1 MKPPRPPPPPPA
13 PRPAAAAGSAL
24 AAALALLL
32 LLLPLASAACTP
44 PEAGPY
50 TLHVAPGEARE
61 FAGGLAVAR
70 GERVLVEGTLRIAG
84 GLQINGTLFLSSTA
98 SATLS
103 ADWVAVGDGG
113 ALVAGSE
120 ACPLPPGVVATLELR
135 DGAPHPLAGRKAL
148 AILPGGTLEANGG
161 GAGAG
166 AAPEGVPGRPGQRG
180 RRIPRRGARSGA
192 PAGAA
197 VVGAGWQNSTH
208 PPTHPPTLA
217 RANAPPPAAARL
229 QGPGAALGA
238 PGRHRRRRRLGAR
251 AGPVRASRLLGPR
264 RPPGRGIHRLRPLPD
279 RGKLGHAR
287 LSSGCCLAA

>member
-1 MKPPRPPPPPPA
+1 MQRRPPMKPPRPPPPPPA

-32 LLLPLASAACTP
+32 LLLLPLASAACTP

-61 FAGGLAVAR
+61 LAGGLAVAR
-70 GERVLVEGTLRIAG
+70 GERVLVEGTLRVAG
-84 GLQINGTLFLSSTA
+84 GLQINGTLFLSSAA

-148 AILPGGTLEANGG
+148 AILPGGTLEASGGRG
-161 GAGAG
+161 GAGAR
-166 AAPEGVPGRPGQRG
+166 AVPG
-180 RRIPRRGARSGA
+180 AR
-192 PAGAA
+192 
-197 VVGAGWQNSTH
+197 VGG
-208 PPTHPPTLA
+208 
-217 RANAPPPAAARL
+217 
-229 QGPGAALGA
+229 
-238 PGRHRRRRRLGAR
+238 
-251 AGPVRASRLLGPR
+251 V
-264 RPPGRGIHRLRPLPD
+264 
-279 RGKLGHAR
+279 
-287 LSSGCCLAA
+287 